1 MKSLNIFFS
10 NKNFQKFFNS
20 IFLIGFFFLLNNFGF
35 NETNLKSS
43 YLVLFGF
50 YLFCTFIK
58 YGYYLFFIIN
68 IAFFIYMRIYS
79 EYDFSLFF
87 FQILFLSLYISDKE
101 LVLLSSKYS
110 KFELNGILQL
120 VSFAIIFIFTL
131 LSQNSFLQYEI
142 LDHDTST
149 LLLISQ
155 EFFDGFLPYE
165 RQWDDKQP
173 LFYFFSYIILLITNT
188 NFLLFKVVFDIFTF
202 LNAFVI
208 YLFVFRKLRKSF
220 IISIT
225 SSLLYLLIS
234 SQPWAN
240 SEYSEIMSLTFLSIG
255 FYLSFSKRNKYIFY
269 LVGFFFSLS
278 TLINIGSGI
287 FIVGFLFSIYLNFKK
302 NYKEAFFKFFLGFGI
317 PHLLIT
323 MTYSLNGLFGV
334 YLTTILKI
342 PISYTTTDSYFFYD
356 LRVFIESIFKTN
368 IFLCL
373 LFLISFF
380 NILNIFF
387 KLASNSFKDGIKFS
401 VILFVFCSLL
411 FFYLA
416 NKGYYH
422 HLIYLIFF
430 VSISLSL
437 VSSSNLKAVLFCS
450 FLLVLFSHFP
460 NYATNSYFNL
470 SNHNQIYEEYPIR
483 NLSEN
488 LMKDFNKNDLSIL
501 ALDNLL
507 ILFYLQQNND
517 IYIVHPTNHNEY
529 FIVDNFINENI
540 INVNYIEQ
548 SLQNNVDLVICSTN
562 KDKDL
567 YYEINSQNFMCTQ
580 SFLIG
585 ARDLEISQDIFENS
599 EYYYN
604 SNKISKIFKINN
616 N

>member
-287 FIVGFLFSIYLNFKK
+287 FIIGFLFTLYLNFKK
-302 NYKEAFFKFFLGFGI
+302 NYIEAFFKFFLGFGI
-317 PHLLIT
+317 PHLLMII
-323 MTYSLNGLFGV
+323 TYSLNGLFEV

-342 PISYTTTDSYFFYD
+342 PTSYTTTDSYFFYG

-373 LFLISFF
+373 LFLIPLF
-380 NILNIFF
+380 NLLNIFF
-387 KLASNSFKDGIKFS
+387 KLALNSFKDSINLS
-401 VILFVFCSLL
+401 VTLFVFCSIL
-411 FFYLA
+411 FFYSA

-430 VSISLSL
+430 VSISLAL
-437 VSSSNLKAVLFCS
+437 VLSSNLKVLLLYSFLIVLFT
-450 FLLVLFSHFP
+450 HFP
-460 NYATNSYFNL
+460 NYATNSYSNL
-470 SNHNQIYEEYPIR
+470 SENNQIYEEYPLR
-483 NLSEN
+483 NLSEQLSEEVN
-488 LMKDFNKNDLSIL
+488 NKDISIL

-507 ILFYLQQNND
+507 ILFYLEQNND

-529 FIVDNFINENI
+529 FMIDNLIKENI
-540 INVNYIEQ
+540 INDNYIEQ
-548 SLQNNVDLVICSTN
+548 SFENNIDLIICSS
-562 KDKDL
+562 DKEDNIF
-567 YYEINSQNFMCTQ
+567 YEIKSQNFLCAQ
-580 SFLIG
+580 NNLVG
-585 ARDLEISQDIFENS
+585 YKELNISQDIFEAS

-604 SNKISKIFKINN
+604 SNKVSKIFKINK
-616 N
+616 